1 MSETLSEHPE
11 MLRVV
16 SPAQVLRNFG
26 VALKREKCSSFNAS
40 CAGVPVLRLVGKEE
54 QARAGMVWRASRVSD
69 QVDVFI
75 SHAWGVERWIKALG
89 LYYYLNVNVALA
101 AELTIW
107 LVLLIWLV
115 ANNGLARI
123 GGKNLLVPVL
133 VYIPTATFFLVLFS
147 AHHFKPA
154 LRLWLDKLCIHQTNE
169 NLKMLGMQ
177 SMLEIVRS
185 SDRFCIL
192 WDETYFERLWCNAEL
207 ATFCATHGG
216 TKNVDVV
223 PLWLPPWIIT
233 TMVLDVF
240 CSSLTVHLVWP
251 LQSIAKFWTSWLGND
266 LWVLCLAAPCIG
278 ITQKVVSYLPLLI
291 PNSFALTDKIRQHR
305 AMFEQLRNFNH
316 AQAKCTVE
324 SDRRVLEEHIAA
336 LFPQHAFTSFDQFM
350 NVNLVDAMKEKV
362 GDAAMLA
369 RRAAFL
375 VVLPLILT
383 SSAMVL
389 SCDRKLYAASA
400 PAEILPTPFELDELT
415 TCMLLNSVTY
425 LVSALFV
432 FPAKYPLVLQLMNRA
447 MRVEHGLLQ
456 AVLVVLSIIA
466 GFCWMGIAQGFSS
479 GLMLYATTFGGIH
492 VLAMLLYF
500 TALGFFLWWLTWV
513 RRVPIRTQSSYLA
526 PICRKPV
533 VHRRSRVWKRA
544 FSEGSRSTSSK
555 ALRIINDGTIA

>member
-192 WDETYFERLWCNAEL
+192 WDETYFERL
-207 ATFCATHGG
+207 
-216 TKNVDVV
+216 
-223 PLWLPPWIIT
+223 
-233 TMVLDVF
+233 
-240 CSSLTVHLVWP
+240 
-251 LQSIAKFWTSWLGND
+251 
-266 LWVLCLAAPCIG
+266 
-278 ITQKVVSYLPLLI
+278 
-291 PNSFALTDKIRQHR
+291 
-305 AMFEQLRNFNH
+305 
-316 AQAKCTVE
+316 
-324 SDRRVLEEHIAA
+324 
-336 LFPQHAFTSFDQFM
+336 
-350 NVNLVDAMKEKV
+350 
-362 GDAAMLA
+362 
-369 RRAAFL
+369 
-375 VVLPLILT
+375 
-383 SSAMVL
+383 
-389 SCDRKLYAASA
+389 
-400 PAEILPTPFELDELT
+400 
-415 TCMLLNSVTY
+415 
-425 LVSALFV
+425 
-432 FPAKYPLVLQLMNRA
+432 
-447 MRVEHGLLQ
+447 
-456 AVLVVLSIIA
+456 
-466 GFCWMGIAQGFSS
+466 
-479 GLMLYATTFGGIH
+479 
-492 VLAMLLYF
+492 
-500 TALGFFLWWLTWV
+500 
-513 RRVPIRTQSSYLA
+513 
-526 PICRKPV
+526 
-533 VHRRSRVWKRA
+533 
-544 FSEGSRSTSSK
+544 
-555 ALRIINDGTIA
+555 